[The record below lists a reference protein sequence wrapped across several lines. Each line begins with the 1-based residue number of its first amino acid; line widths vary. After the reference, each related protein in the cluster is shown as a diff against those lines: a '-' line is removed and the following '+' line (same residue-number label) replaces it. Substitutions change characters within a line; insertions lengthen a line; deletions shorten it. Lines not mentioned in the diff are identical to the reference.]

1 VLGFEFD
8 NLTRADLRIRPK
20 AAIMTEE
27 HVEAAIAFRK
37 ELRAQQNYTAL
48 DRQRD
53 ELGAA
58 GVEVMDGDSLGWE
71 WKLS

>member
-1 VLGFEFD
+1 
-8 NLTRADLRIRPK
+8 
-20 AAIMTEE
+20 
-27 HVEAAIAFRK
+27 
-37 ELRAQQNYTAL
+37 LRAQQNYTAL